1 MLRRTMTAFAVM
13 CFMLAATNVLAAETP
28 VTPVNP
34 AQVAA
39 EQARLE
45 GVVASL
51 KPHSGQIAIPT
62 ADALLQLGDHYYFL
76 DAADSRRVLTELWGN
91 PPSAV
96 EGVLGMIFPKGLS
109 PLDDTWGAVV
119 TYTGDGYVSDEDAA
133 EIDADKLLTTLREGE
148 DEDNRQRQ
156 ANGFETVHLAGWAQP
171 PQYDAQKHNLIWA
184 KVLKFG
190 GNQGATLNYDVRVLG
205 RRGVL
210 SLNIVAGLDDLAEV
224 GPAATAL
231 MNTAGFDAGSRYT
244 DYQPGKDQKAAYGVA
259 GLVAGGAALAVAKK
273 VGFLGVLLLFLKK
286 GAAFILIGIGAAW
299 TWLRR
304 RFGKGGKA
312 QTGTHTIISK
322 ETEPDLTPT
331 VRADDPDTDENQ
343 T

>member
-1 MLRRTMTAFAVM
+1 MFRRVMAALAVM
-13 CFMLAATNVLAAETP
+13 YFVLAATGVLAAETP
-28 VTPVNP
+28 V
-34 AQVAA
+34 ASEQAAA

-45 GVVASL
+45 AIVASL
-51 KPHSGQIAIPT
+51 KPRSGHIAIPA
-62 ADALLQLGDHYYFL
+62 ADASLQLGDDYYFL
-76 DAADSRRVLTELWGN
+76 DRADSRRVLTELWGN

-133 EIDADKLLTTLREGE
+133 EIDPDQLLTTLREGE
-148 DEDNRQRQ
+148 DENNRQRQ

-171 PQYDAQKHNLIWA
+171 PSYDAQKHNLIWA

-190 GNQGATLNYDVRVLG
+190 GNQDSTLNYDVRVLG

-231 MNTAGFDAGSRYT
+231 MNTAIFDAGSRYT
-244 DYQPGKDQKAAYGVA
+244 DYQPGQDHKAAYGVA
-259 GLVAGGAALAVAKK
+259 GLIAGGAALAVAKK

-286 GAAFILIGIGAAW
+286 GAAFILVGIGAAW

-304 RFGKGGKA
+304 KFGKGGKVPA
-312 QTGTHTIISK
+312 GSHPIIVK
-322 ETEPDLTPT
+322 ETEPDPAP
-331 VRADDPDTDENQ
+331 RGGADDADPGENQ
-343 T
+343 A

>member
-1 MLRRTMTAFAVM
+1 M
-13 CFMLAATNVLAAETP
+13 AAGAP
-28 VTPVNP
+28 VTPES
-34 AQVAA
+34 AAA
-39 EQARLE
+39 EQARLDAI
-45 GVVASL
+45 VASL
-51 KPHSGQIAIPT
+51 NPRSGQIAIAA
-62 ADALLQLGDHYYFL
+62 ADASLQLGDDYYFL
-76 DAADSRRVLTELWGN
+76 DKADSRRVLTELWGN

-96 EGVLGMIFPKGLS
+96 EGVLGMIFPKGLT

-133 EIDADKLLTTLREGE
+133 EIDPDKLLTTLREGE

-156 ANGFETVHLAGWAQP
+156 ANGFDTVHLAGWAQP

-190 GNQGATLNYDVRVLG
+190 GNQDSTLNYDVRVLG

-210 SLNIVAGLDDLAEV
+210 SLNIVAGLADLAEV

-231 MNTAGFDAGSRYT
+231 MNTAVFDAGSRYT

-286 GAAFILIGIGAAW
+286 GAAFILVGIGAAW

-304 RFGKGGKA
+304 KFGKGGKA
-312 QTGTHTIISK
+312 PTGPHTTIAK
-322 ETEPDLTPT
+322 ETKPDLTPT
-331 VRADDPDTDENQ
+331 GRSDDPDTGENQ